1 LEDENLFCFVG
12 VKKVQE
18 SVKDLFGCCQ
28 LFAAAFGEKLKERL
42 FFVYTREK

>member
-1 LEDENLFCFVG
+1 MRFFCFVG
-12 VKKVQE
+12 VEKVQE

-42 FFVYTREK
+42 FFFCLCTREK